1 MPRRCELTG
10 TKVTFGNNV
19 SHSNRK
25 SSRTFAPNLQ
35 SVSLPSE
42 GLRRTVRLRVT
53 TRALR
58 TVQKVGGLDAYL
70 LGTADVKLPPEA
82 LVLKRRLRKAMTGP
96 GAASR
101 ATD

>member
-10 TKVTFGNNV
+10 TRVSFGNNV

-35 SVSLPSE
+35 SVSLLSD
-42 GLRRTVRLRVT
+42 GLGRAVRLRVT

-58 TVQKVGGLDAYL
+58 TVQKRGG
-70 LGTADVKLPPEA
+70 
-82 LVLKRRLRKAMTGP
+82 
-96 GAASR
+96 
-101 ATD
+101 

>member
-42 GLRRTVRLRVT
+42 GLRRTVRMRVT

-70 LGTADVKLPPEA
+70 LGTADAKLPPEA
-82 LVLKRRLRKAMTGP
+82 LVLKRRLRKAMTGRSA
-96 GAASR
+96 GSSAAN
-101 ATD
+101 

>member
-10 TKVTFGNNV
+10 TRVSFGQNV

-35 SVSLPSE
+35 SVSLLSD
-42 GLRRTVRLRVT
+42 GLGRSVRLRVS

-58 TVQKVGGLDAYL
+58 SVQKRGGLDAFL
-70 LGTADVKLPPEA
+70 LGTPDDRLPPEA
-82 LVLKRRLRKAMTGP
+82 LDLKRRLRRAIG
-96 GAASR
+96 GAAPTSP
-101 ATD
+101 AS

>member
-10 TKVTFGNNV
+10 TRVSFGNNV

-35 SVSLPSE
+35 SVSLLSD
-42 GLRRTVRLRVT
+42 GLGRSVRLRVS

-58 TVQKVGGLDAYL
+58 TVQKRGGLDAFL
-70 LGTADVKLPPEA
+70 LGTDDAKLPPEA
-82 LVLKRRLRKAMTGP
+82 LDLKRRLRRALGG
-96 GAASR
+96 GAPASGR
-101 ATD
+101 

>member
-10 TKVTFGNNV
+10 TRVSFGHNV

-35 SVSLPSE
+35 SVSLLSD
-42 GLRRTVRLRVT
+42 GLGRAVRLRVT

-58 TVQKVGGLDAYL
+58 TVQKRGGLDAYL
-70 LGTADVKLPPEA
+70 LGTPDAKLPPEA
-82 LVLKRRLRKAMTGP
+82 LELKQRLRRAIGSP
-96 GAASR
+96 GRSGSAS
-101 ATD
+101 